1 MQRVG
6 CRRRSNSR
14 VSLRCRQVGVGN
26 DGTAG
31 ARAGGVAVLILRR
44 NLHRH
49 LATVGLPGDIGD
61 LAGQD
66 RCGAGRLMRGGPGIF
81 QRDRQSGA
89 IFEEDLHFPA
99 DVDRFCVL
107 RQQAE
112 RAGGLNGGEGAKRM
126 AVHEKNKIGLK
137 AREYV
142 FRRGMVI
149 GEGTEIID
157 LFYSTSGD
165 SGTYKQGN
173 CTENENWT
181 EFASGVANTG
191 TYTWDLS
198 SMGITDSLRLKIM
211 TTNGKS
217 CDINGHYVT
226 VTDSSQSNRMNNRRR
241 HVSLRDR

>member
-1 MQRVG
+1 MPRFYLPG
-6 CRRRSNSR
+6 TGS
-14 VSLRCRQVGVGN
+14 VGVFISVE
-26 DGTAG
+26 DYLEISSFITF
-31 ARAGGVAVLILRR
+31 
-44 NLHRH
+44 
-49 LATVGLPGDIGD
+49 
-61 LAGQD
+61 
-66 RCGAGRLMRGGPGIF
+66 RLSS
-81 QRDRQSGA
+81 SGA
-89 IFEEDLHFPA
+89 FAPA
-99 DVDRFCVL
+99 KNELVITWP
-107 RQQAE
+107 
-112 RAGGLNGGEGAKRM
+112 NGGETLYNDGSYE
-126 AVHEKNKIGLK
+126 VQWQS
-137 AREYV
+137 Y
-142 FRRGMVI
+142 
-149 GEGTEIID
+149 GEGTETID